1 MQIPLMK
8 IHRCLEIV
16 VSPDITPGKL
26 FHKLDIIG
34 DEARQALLRE
44 RRDPFRDEY
53 RLPVS
58 FITGGRFKRYED
70 AARKACCSGWKRPL
84 SLREL
89 LTLNLHDPM
98 IRGRSPVFAGDFVL
112 EYEVHDREEGDTMIN
127 DRRWMVR
134 HVSFH
139 RGYVIDGDSLFAM
152 TDLTAVDRGTLSL
165 GMSMS
170 IEEANLVIRHGRFS
184 VETPRL
190 TA

>member
-1 MQIPLMK
+1 MK

-26 FHKLDIIG
+26 FHKLDIIA

-58 FITGGRFKRYED
+58 FITGGRFKRYDD
-70 AARKACCSGWKRPL
+70 AARRACFSGWKRPL
-84 SLREL
+84 TLREL

-98 IRGRSPVFAGDFVL
+98 IRKRSPVFAGDFVL
-112 EYEVHDREEGDTMIN
+112 EYEVHDRGEGETLVY

-139 RGYVIDGDSLFAM
+139 RGYVVDSDSLFAM
-152 TDLTAVDRGTLSL
+152 TDLTAVDKGTLSL
-165 GMSMS
+165 GAPLSL
-170 IEEANLVIRHGRFS
+170 EEANHVLRHGRLPA
-184 VETPRL
+184 ETPRL